1 MQTELLFEL
10 TYIILERQ
18 SVTASEMA
26 EHFGVSQ
33 RTIYRWVDALD
44 LAGVPVV
51 TTKGKGGGIRLAEKY
66 TLDKAVLTEE
76 EKLEILSSVQAFQV
90 LSGSSDTAV
99 SKLKAITK
107 ATADWIKIDFA
118 PWNPKGMEIRELF
131 SMLKNA
137 VLTKRQVKF
146 DYYSSRGECSVRT
159 ADPWKIVFRG
169 QAWYLYGFC
178 HSKKEPR
185 YFKLNRM
192 QNTVVSKEK
201 IEWAETDFG
210 ETKSAEGQK
219 YSGDSTEGLPIVKLK
234 LWVSDR
240 NVYRILD
247 EFSVQKI
254 EDAGEKGYKILEMEL
269 PEMYWLK
276 SWFLSFGSEL
286 KILEPE
292 RLRKELMLEVKKMYE
307 ISYFYSLNNEGG

>member
-18 SVTASEMA
+18 NVTAGEMA
-26 EHFGVSQ
+26 AHFGVSQ
-33 RTIYRWVDALD
+33 RTIYRWVDALN
-44 LAGVPVV
+44 LAGVPIV

-90 LSGSSDTAV
+90 LSGSSDTAA

-107 ATADWIKIDFA
+107 ATADWIRIDFA
-118 PWNPKGMEIRELF
+118 PWNPKGVEIRELF
-131 SMLKNA
+131 SLLKNA
-137 VLTKRQVKF
+137 VLTNRQVEF
-146 DYYSSRGECSVRT
+146 DYYSSRGECSRRT

-192 QNTVVSKEK
+192 QNTVVKKEK
-201 IEWAETDFG
+201 VECSEADFVVEKDG
-210 ETKSAEGQK
+210 VGHE
-219 YSGDSTEGLPIVKLK
+219 YLGDSTEGMPQIKLK
-234 LWVSDR
+234 LWVSDK

-247 EFSVQKI
+247 EFSVHKI
-254 EDAGEKGYKILEMEL
+254 MDADENGYKILEMEL

-276 SWFLSFGSEL
+276 NWFLSFGSGL

-292 RLRKELMLEVKKMYE
+292 RLRNELKLEIKRMYE
-307 ISYFYSLNNEGG
+307 DV